1 MKPRALLA
9 AALVSLCTGT
19 MGTAQVPGVPP
30 YQGVYEPQ
38 GVDERGQWMMAD
50 ERERRLRD
58 SNLLIRDAALN
69 DYVKAV
75 LCRTVGDDRCRN
87 VRIYILRVPLPNA
100 NMSANGTLVIWSGF
114 FLRWRNEAEVAAI
127 LGHEFAH
134 FERRHTLNGFRRQRS
149 TTDTIQWLALLGAM
163 TRTPV
168 FLDLLIGDLYRFS
181 RDQERESDLLSLGYM
196 HRSRYR
202 PMAAAEMFDRLMDEA
217 DASAL
222 GRGLRTHRYDSLA
235 FFDTHPTTLE
245 RASYMR
251 MLAGSELPDRI
262 DNEEAYAAA
271 IRPWLAQFI
280 EDQIKLNDFGGSE
293 YLLAQLAHG
302 HWTADLLYW
311 RGELYRMRG
320 NPRDLV
326 NAAVFYRQSIQLDA
340 NRAEAFRG
348 LGLSLMRG
356 QAPEEGRQAL
366 ARYLALKPDAS
377 DAPMIRMLAG
387 QGS

>member
-1 MKPRALLA
+1 
-9 AALVSLCTGT
+9 
-19 MGTAQVPGVPP
+19 
-30 YQGVYEPQ
+30 
-38 GVDERGQWMMAD
+38 MAD

-58 SNLLIRDAALN
+58 SNLLIRDQALN
-69 DYVKAV
+69 EYAKAV
-75 LCRTVGDDRCRN
+75 LCRTVGEDRCRN
-87 VRIYILRVPLPNA
+87 VRIYILRIPLPNA
-100 NMSANGTLVIWSGF
+100 SMSANGTLVIWSGF
-114 FLRWRNEAEVAAI
+114 FLRWRNEAEFAAI

-149 TTDTIQWLALLGAM
+149 TTDAIQWLALLGAM

-168 FLDLLIGDLYRFS
+168 YLDLLIGDLYRFN

-196 HRSRYR
+196 YHSRYR
-202 PMAAAEMFDRLMDEA
+202 PLAAAEMFDRLMDEA

-222 GRGLRTHRYDSLA
+222 GRGQRTHRYDSLA

-251 MLAGSELPDRI
+251 TLAASEPPDRI
-262 DNEEAYAAA
+262 DNEEAYSAAL
-271 IRPWLAQFI
+271 RPWLPGFI

-293 YLLAQLAHG
+293 YLLAELAHG
-302 HWTADLLYW
+302 RWTAELLYW

-326 NAAVFYRQSIQLDA
+326 NAAEFYRQSIALDA
-340 NRAEAFRG
+340 TRPEAFRG
-348 LGLSLMRG
+348 LGLALLRAQS
-356 QAPEEGRQAL
+356 ATDGRQAL
-366 ARYLALKPDAS
+366 SHYLELKPDAS